1 MNIFPAKKKGF
12 IVHIHLEDETCMYTL
27 FHKSLKYDQI
37 KISFHESN
45 LFYAI
50 YFSSLIVGKSLKDE
64 KALFGILNYN
74 ELIFHFVQPKNNKFT
89 FQCVYDIITLF
100 ILFSIV
106 MSSPSVANR
115 NTAHTCCRMVILVFI
130 PFSALIWIIRRH
142 LPGNTEANGCHVQL
156 TISFFTIVSETC
168 AVFLIYVI
176 SSFQI

>member
-1 MNIFPAKKKGF
+1 MTQTYFTLYIFLRQLLGRVWNTKKPNLAFWTTMNLYF
-12 IVHIHLEDETCMYTL
+12 IL
-27 FHKSLKYDQI
+27 F
-37 KISFHESN
+37 N
-45 LFYAI
+45 LR
-50 YFSSLIVGKSLKDE
+50 K
-64 KALFGILNYN
+64 
-74 ELIFHFVQPKNNKFT
+74 NKFT

-100 ILFSIV
+100 ILLSIV

-115 NTAHTCCRMVILVFI
+115 NTAHTCCRMAILVFI

-176 SSFQI
+176 SSFLI